1 MILPISDIPDVCD
14 LLVPL
19 ASRKGLE
26 LIILLDSTLPVQ
38 LIGDPDRMKQ
48 ILMNLIG
55 NAIKFSTSGSVVIKY
70 WHEVRKRET
79 IPVKKPPQS
88 VLDILTGK
96 CRLDYYNTS
105 GFEQLRRK
113 VALESDESHLGDE
126 ISLHCSVTDQGIGMT
141 PEEQKMLFVSFQQT
155 DSGTTR
161 KYGGTGLGLS
171 ICAQLIAH
179 MNGKIVVDSEKGKG
193 STFTFTAKLTTMTDQ
208 DRAQHPA
215 EDARI
220 QECGVVLEKRVAA
233 LKDKRILILSP
244 NPHLREQ
251 LKQTIGK
258 QSEFMEFDSVDLA
271 IEAHAIGVLCDAED
285 GCPELADA
293 SSSHSGSEEED
304 DLPQAK
310 RPCTGAG
317 TSTGNCRSQ
326 EQARSESQQTSNA
339 SCQTQDNGTPDQP
352 EGDSSLQ
359 KNPCQTQAQ
368 AQGQHRGPCKN
379 EPLTEPTSSCKGQS
393 SQGGGNCQ
401 KEQPVIATT
410 ACDSSAP
417 SPCGGKVQAQD
428 EPKSSGSPC
437 STGSSKKGNSP
448 CKGKTSTAGAD
459 LPPIQ
464 PFDFILIDHVL
475 DSAELDC
482 LHPSPRVAYVL
493 LLAPTTETLRW
504 ILPPATEKRY
514 DVSMDEA
521 AENEQ
526 VDVGGRGRIRQSS
539 EIDFATRAMG
549 RVHSASYMSKV
560 DHSTFVSTPTPAR
573 APICDGI
580 KNLAAGR
587 ASSGDASTVTAANG
601 MGLTRLPSQ
610 LFRRRK
616 NGQSHQGHVRKVLS
630 NSKEPSF
637 QVVRMIKPVR
647 RMKLLQIMSN
657 ALMQHEH
664 RQLHPEEYIEQ
675 GGDDKWPASARLT
688 ELDDDDS
695 SMGEEY
701 SQSGRGSG
709 VSTPTSSAY
718 STPAAASSPMSDSS
732 SSRLPPLKTLKR
744 RRSNPTMTDEDPADE
759 GGVRERDDV
768 AASKSVRLTPKS
780 STTGAAMAAAAVA
793 RRKGKSRPK
802 SRDMGQEGDVRKRAR
817 NNDALSLLLS
827 PRQLK
832 MCEGL
837 NVLVAE
843 DDFVSQK
850 ILEK

>member
-1 MILPISDIPDVCD
+1 MHLSSASVRMLLELTISVLFPCKKIDVCD

-26 LIILLDSTLPVQ
+26 LIILLDNTLPIQ

-70 WHEVRKRET
+70 WHELRKRET

-105 GFEQLRRK
+105 GVEQLRRK

-126 ISLHCSVTDQGIGMT
+126 VSLHCSVTDQGIGMT

-171 ICAQLIAH
+171 ICAQLITH

-208 DRAQHPA
+208 DRAQHLA

-220 QECGVVLEKRVAA
+220 QECRVVLEKRVTA
-233 LKDKRILILSP
+233 LKGKRVLILSP
-244 NPHLREQ
+244 NTYLREQ
-251 LKQTIGK
+251 LKQTIGE
-258 QSEFMEFDSVDLA
+258 QVQFMEFDSVDSA
-271 IEAHAIGVLCDAED
+271 IEARAIGVLCDSEE

-293 SSSHSGSEEED
+293 SSLHSGSEEEEEENRV
-304 DLPQAK
+304 PVTQVRRSCK
-310 RPCTGAG
+310 GSGASVG
-317 TSTGNCRSQ
+317 QCQSQ
-326 EQARSESQQTSNA
+326 EQGLSKAPQS
-339 SCQTQDNGTPDQP
+339 DNKQEQP
-352 EGDSSLQ
+352 
-359 KNPCQTQAQ
+359 KP
-368 AQGQHRGPCKN
+368 PCK
-379 EPLTEPTSSCKGQS
+379 SQS
-393 SQGGGNCQ
+393 DQGGGNCQ
-401 KEQPVIATT
+401 KDQPATST
-410 ACDSSAP
+410 TTCNSNTP
-417 SPCGGKVQAQD
+417 SPCSG
-428 EPKSSGSPC
+428 PSSSPC
-437 STGSSKKGNSP
+437 SKDPSKKGDSP
-448 CKGKTSTAGAD
+448 CKGKSTATDPD

-464 PFDFILIDHVL
+464 QFDFILVDHVL

-482 LHPSPRVAYVL
+482 IHPSPRVAYVL

-514 DVSMDEA
+514 DANLDEA
-521 AENEQ
+521 ESEQ

-539 EIDFATRAMG
+539 EMDFAARAMG

-560 DHSTFVSTPTPAR
+560 DHSTSVSAFTAPAR

-580 KNLAAGR
+580 KSLAAGHS
-587 ASSGDASTVTAANG
+587 SSGNASASTMTKVG
-601 MGLTRLPSQ
+601 GLSRLPSQ

-616 NGQSHQGHVRKVLS
+616 NGVSHQGHVRKVLS
-630 NSKEPSF
+630 NSKQPSF

-647 RMKLLQIMSN
+647 RMKLLQILSN

-664 RQLHPEEYIEQ
+664 RQMYPEEYMDEDE
-675 GGDDKWPASARLT
+675 DDRWPTGARLT
-688 ELDDDDS
+688 ELDEDDS

-701 SQSGRGSG
+701 SRSGRGSD

-718 STPAAASSPMSDSS
+718 STPASASSPMSDTL
-732 SSRLPPLKTLKR
+732 SSRPSPPKTLKR
-744 RRSNPTMTDEDPADE
+744 QRSNPALTGDKSTKPDELPL
-759 GGVRERDDV
+759 
-768 AASKSVRLTPKS
+768 SKSARLTPKS
-780 STTGAAMAAAAVA
+780 STTAAAAATAA
-793 RRKGKSRPK
+793 RRKGKSRPRN
-802 SRDMGQEGDVRKRAR
+802 RDMDMDQDNDVRKRAR

-832 MCEGL
+832 MCQGI

>member
-1 MILPISDIPDVCD
+1 MCD

-26 LIILLDSTLPVQ
+26 LIILLDNTLPVQ

-70 WHEVRKRET
+70 WHELRKRET

-105 GFEQLRRK
+105 GMEQLRRK

-126 ISLHCSVTDQGIGMT
+126 VLLHCSVTDQGIGMT

-208 DRAQHPA
+208 DKAQHPA

-220 QECGVVLEKRVAA
+220 QECRVVLEKRIAA

-244 NPHLREQ
+244 NKYLREQ
-251 LKQTIGK
+251 LKQTIGE
-258 QSEFMEFDSVDLA
+258 QAQFMEFDNVDLA
-271 IEAHAIGVLCDAED
+271 IEARAIGVLCDSEE

-293 SSSHSGSEEED
+293 SSLPSGSDEEGEENRA
-304 DLPQAK
+304 PVTQTK
-310 RPCTGAG
+310 RPCKGSVASAG
-317 TSTGNCRSQ
+317 QCQSQ
-326 EQARSESQQTSNA
+326 EQTLSKAPESGREQEQ
-339 SCQTQDNGTPDQP
+339 
-352 EGDSSLQ
+352 L
-359 KNPCQTQAQ
+359 K
-368 AQGQHRGPCKN
+368 
-379 EPLTEPTSSCKGQS
+379 PTCKGLS
-393 SQGGGNCQ
+393 GQGEGNCQ
-401 KEQPVIATT
+401 RDQPATST
-410 ACDSSAP
+410 TTCNSNTP
-417 SPCGGKVQAQD
+417 SPCSGKARSLD
-428 EPKSSGSPC
+428 EQKSSGSPC
-437 STGSSKKGNSP
+437 SKDPSKKVSSP
-448 CKGKTSTAGAD
+448 CQGKSTATGPD

-464 PFDFILIDHVL
+464 QFDFILVDHVL

-482 LHPSPRVAYVL
+482 IHPSPRVAYVL

-504 ILPPATEKRY
+504 ILPPATEKRH
-514 DVSMDEA
+514 DANLDEI
-521 AENEQ
+521 AESEQ
-526 VDVGGRGRIRQSS
+526 VDVGGRGRICQSS
-539 EIDFATRAMG
+539 EMDFAMRAMG

-560 DHSTFVSTPTPAR
+560 DHSTSVSAPTAPAR

-580 KNLAAGR
+580 KRLAAGLP
-587 ASSGDASTVTAANG
+587 SSGNASAAPATTATKVA
-601 MGLTRLPSQ
+601 GLTRLPSQ

-616 NGQSHQGHVRKVLS
+616 NGVSHQGHVRKVLS

-647 RMKLLQIMSN
+647 RMKLLQIMCN

-664 RQLHPEEYIEQ
+664 RQMYPVEYMEEDE
-675 GGDDKWPASARLT
+675 DDSWPTGARLT
-688 ELDDDDS
+688 ELDEDDS

-701 SQSGRGSG
+701 SRSGRGSDM
-709 VSTPTSSAY
+709 STPTSSAY
-718 STPAAASSPMSDSS
+718 STPAAASSPMSDNS
-732 SSRLPPLKTLKR
+732 SSRSSPPKTLKR
-744 RRSNPTMTDEDPADE
+744 QRSNPVLTGDEPTKPE
-759 GGVRERDDV
+759 EHPLQ
-768 AASKSVRLTPKS
+768 KSARLTPKS
-780 STTGAAMAAAAVA
+780 STTAAAAAAAAA
-793 RRKGKSRPK
+793 RRKGKSRPRN
-802 SRDMGQEGDVRKRAR
+802 RDIDMDQDNDVRKRAR

-832 MCEGL
+832 MCEGI